1 MNAEEKIQHIKD
13 LAKARAK
20 KYYEKNKEI
29 ILQKRKEERE
39 TLNKTIQEIKE
50 AKKIPVT
57 VTETIETIEE
67 PDVIMTSTA
76 DYTKE
81 DIIELI
87 KQQNYE
93 KKTQKTYIA
102 DVNRIFKIT
111 KCKSII
117 PCLKKTDM
125 IIKEIKNGKYR
136 GQLYATNTL
145 KQTFQMLVIIIDRF
159 LINNTNFNKNQ
170 LKTIKDKINLE
181 FDRYKELSAIET
193 EEKVYNGIVPS
204 FKTYLQQ
211 VKEMFGQESKH
222 YLVALL
228 YSIFTMRDN
237 FKALKII
244 EKETEN
250 DGVNNFLLF
259 NKKQFKIIIN
269 DFKTKK
275 KYKIVTYVYNSKNTD
290 EKELKQLLSKYISFN
305 GIVYGSFIFGK
316 SPLSDF
322 VSKMNSKLGYET
334 GVNLMRHIRVTQE
347 YGKQLSFEER
357 NKLASQMGHSMA
369 TQKSYKRNITETDA

>member
-1 MNAEEKIQHIKD
+1 
-13 LAKARAK
+13 
-20 KYYEKNKEI
+20 
-29 ILQKRKEERE
+29 
-39 TLNKTIQEIKE
+39 
-50 AKKIPVT
+50 
-57 VTETIETIEE
+57 
-67 PDVIMTSTA
+67 
-76 DYTKE
+76 
-81 DIIELI
+81 
-87 KQQNYE
+87 
-93 KKTQKTYIA
+93 
-102 DVNRIFKIT
+102 
-111 KCKSII
+111 
-117 PCLKKTDM
+117 M

-181 FDRYKELSAIET
+181 FDRYKELSSIET

-211 VKEMFGQESKH
+211 VKEMFCQESKH

-244 EKETEN
+244 ENETEN

-275 KYKIVTYVYNSKNTD
+275 KYKIVTT
-290 EKELKQLLSKYISFN
+290 
-305 GIVYGSFIFGK
+305 
-316 SPLSDF
+316 
-322 VSKMNSKLGYET
+322 SKLHDIHCTLDDNYTIKTIAAISTQAKIIIAINT
-334 GVNLMRHIRVTQE
+334 GPIVGIFNEFTLNNTKKIYFIDKYNTYHNDKCKRINFFSQVNI
-347 YGKQLSFEER
+347 EE
-357 NKLASQMGHSMA
+357 LL
-369 TQKSYKRNITETDA
+369 

>member
-1 MNAEEKIQHIKD
+1 MNPEEKIKHIQD

-20 KYYEKNKEI
+20 KYYEKNKQK
-29 ILQKRKEERE
+29 ILEKRKLERE
-39 TLNKTIQEIKE
+39 ELNKTIQEIKE
-50 AKKIPVT
+50 KQKIPII
-57 VTETIETIEE
+57 VTEPDELIDE
-67 PDVIMTSTA
+67 PLVSMSSTA
-76 DYTKE
+76 DYTRE

-159 LINNTNFNKNQ
+159 LINNSNFNKNQ
-170 LKTIKDKINLE
+170 LKTTKDKINLE
-181 FDRYKELSAIET
+181 FDRYKELSSIET
-193 EEKVYNGIVPS
+193 EDKVYNGVVPS

-211 VKEMFGQESKH
+211 VKEMFGQDSKH
-222 YLVALL
+222 YLIALL

-237 FKALKII
+237 FKALRII
-244 EKETEN
+244 ENETEN
-250 DGVNNFLLF
+250 DGINNFLLF

-269 DFKTKK
+269 NFKTKK

-290 EKELKQLLSKYISFN
+290 EKELKQLLSKYIDFN
-305 GIVYGSFIFGK
+305 NIVYGSFIFGK

-322 VSKMNSKLGYET
+322 VSKMNSKLGYDT
-334 GVNLMRHIRVTQE
+334 GVNLMRHIRVSDA
-347 YGKQLSFEER
+347 YGKKLSFEER
-357 NKLASQMGHSMA
+357 NKLANQMLHSMA
-369 TQKSYKRNITETDA
+369 TQKNYKRSIIEKDA